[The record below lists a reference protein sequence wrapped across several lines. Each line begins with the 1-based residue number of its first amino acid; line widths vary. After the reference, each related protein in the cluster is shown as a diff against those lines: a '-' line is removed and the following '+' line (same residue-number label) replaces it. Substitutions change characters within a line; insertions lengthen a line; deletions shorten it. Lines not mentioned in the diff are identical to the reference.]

1 MATHAI
7 EVRGLRKS
15 YKDKAVLKELNLSV
29 QTGTIFALLGP
40 NGAGKTTLIRI
51 LSTLASPDAG
61 RASVAGYDV
70 VREKNK
76 VKRSISLTGQFAAV
90 DEVLT
95 GEENIRMMCRLT
107 GCTAA
112 EAKAR
117 TTELLKQF
125 QLEEAAGKRAG
136 TYSGG
141 MRRRL
146 DLALSLVANRPVL
159 FLDEPTTGLDT
170 ISRRALWEMILKLKQ
185 QGITILLTTQYLEEA
200 DELADRIAVIHGGRI
215 VAEGTAEELK
225 SRVGGEVIELRDGK
239 DELIRSIPTSGGLAD
254 IRLAMNEL
262 AAQYPAD
269 TRIAIRKPSMDD
281 AFLALTKSPA
291 EAATKTKTKTETE
304 TVKEAATR

>member
-15 YKDKAVLKELNLSV
+15 FKDKDVLKELNLSV
-29 QTGTIFALLGP
+29 PAGTIFALLGP

-70 VREKNK
+70 VREKK
-76 VKRSISLTGQFAAV
+76 EVKRSISLTGQFAAV

-95 GEENIRMMCRLT
+95 GEENLLMMCRLS
-107 GCTAA
+107 GYSVA
-112 EAKAR
+112 EARER
-117 TTELLKQF
+117 TAELLKQF
-125 QLEEAAGKRAG
+125 ELEDAAGKRAK

-215 VAEGTAEELK
+215 VAEGTSEELK
-225 SRVGGEVIELRDGK
+225 ARVGGEVIELRNGQ
-239 DELIRSIPTSGGLAD
+239 DELIRAIPTSGGLAD

-269 TRIAIRKPSMDD
+269 TKIGIRKPSMDD
-281 AFLALTKSPA
+281 VFLSLTKAPP
-291 EAATKTKTKTETE
+291 EA
-304 TVKEAATR
+304 VKEVAAR